1 MLDTD
6 GMELA
11 VVDIVLAGGAVDI
24 ALVQLNPEAVT
35 GRLDVLSHV
44 GTPAGKVDA
53 LEAGVESGCTSEEK
67 KTHHFTMNR
76 QENHEPS

>member
-11 VVDIVLAGGAVDI
+11 IVDIVLAGGAVDI
-24 ALVQLNPEAVT
+24 ALVQLDPEAVP

-53 LEAGVESGCTSEEK
+53 LEARVESGCTSEEK
-67 KTHHFTMNR
+67 KTHFTMSR